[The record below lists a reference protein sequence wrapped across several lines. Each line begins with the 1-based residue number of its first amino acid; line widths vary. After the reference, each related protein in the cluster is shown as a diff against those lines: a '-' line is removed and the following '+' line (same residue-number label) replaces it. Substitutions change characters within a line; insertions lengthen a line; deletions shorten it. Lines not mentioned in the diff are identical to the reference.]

1 MAKHNLSSQDVRNK
15 LLDLRDSLVQ
25 NLEFIQECID
35 ADYRKLKAYY
45 ERFGDLQYRAPLSYN
60 VDGKV
65 TGYGTPTEIVIEPL
79 AGKYRATINSLL
91 QSIRLI
97 ESEILPEDNPEG
109 STASSNTNPEQLTQ
123 KRTSLRNQFK
133 AQAATGEQPNS
144 ETSVEEDRSENIQA
158 PMNPIIEPKADVPKP
173 KPWREKKQQVFV
185 PKPTIPEPEGGSI
198 PKPLSNPAP
207 MDKESEELRAGLNSL
222 KGSSMSRLRDKY
234 EKKK

>member
-35 ADYRKLKAYY
+35 ADYRKLRAYY
-45 ERFGDLQYRAPLSYN
+45 ERFGDLQYRAPLSHDVN
-60 VDGKV
+60 GKV

-97 ESEILPEDNPEG
+97 ESDILPEDNPEG
-109 STASSNTNPEQLTQ
+109 STAASNTNPEQLTQ
-123 KRTSLRNQFK
+123 KRASLRNQFK
-133 AQAATGEQPNS
+133 AQADSGEQPNS
-144 ETSVEEDRSENIQA
+144 DTSVENSNIEL
-158 PMNPIIEPKADVPKP
+158 PIPKIEEPKVKP
-173 KPWREKKQQVFV
+173 KPWREKKQQTLV
-185 PKPTIPEPEGGSI
+185 PVKPTMETQKGDDSQ
-198 PKPLSNPAP
+198 KPMTNPAP
-207 MDKESEELRAGLNSL
+207 MDSDSEALRAGLNSL
-222 KGSSMSRLRDKY
+222 KGSAMRRLRDKY